1 MSLGKMKIIFALFFV
16 PKFHLMISYLELYCE
31 KVDKDEVSYNEGT
44 LHFFS
49 YDRHIFHIPKIIF
62 GVIRTLIIKLDLH
75 VPAGIRR
82 KASTSR
88 KYYTPKVSLSATA
101 LQWIYRIALF

>member
-1 MSLGKMKIIFALFFV
+1 MSLGKMKISFPLFFV

-31 KVDKDEVSYNEGT
+31 KVDKDEVSYNKGT

-75 VPAGIRR
+75 VPRNQEEGLNI
-82 KASTSR
+82 S
-88 KYYTPKVSLSATA
+88 
-101 LQWIYRIALF
+101 